1 MLRIFFMTR
10 SPYRQSTPE
19 LECPRVAAKVLRAA
33 MPVWLNAPKTG
44 GIGQRRF
51 RPASFVVLVE
61 TEPPGPAAYHTRKGE
76 DSHGSQGRGVRQA
89 VRGESGRCHRS
100 SR

>member
-10 SPYRQSTPE
+10 SPYRQSTRE

-33 MPVWLNAPKTG
+33 MPVWLNAPTTG

-51 RPASFVVLVE
+51 RPASFVALVE
-61 TEPPGPAAYHTRKGE
+61 TEPAGPAAYHTRKGGGQSWE
-76 DSHGSQGRGVRQA
+76 PRERRSPS
-89 VRGESGRCHRS
+89 S
-100 SR
+100 SRRKWKRPPL